1 MKLCVEVKQIRMYT
15 NYVKMVSDSISL
27 VNEITIRHNP
37 SEEEEE
43 VSVTHAQNIKTHVYQ
58 SSCYNK

>member
-1 MKLCVEVKQIRMYT
+1 MKLCVEVKQIRMY
-15 NYVKMVSDSISL
+15 VKMVSDSISS

-37 SEEEEE
+37 SEEEE